1 MAITDYLLRHQ
12 ATNPVSFHMPGHK
25 GSRLF
30 RRLGY
35 DAFLDNI
42 VDIDITEIPGADNL
56 FQTEG
61 IIAETMARYRRLY
74 GSRQTYL
81 LINGSSSG
89 LIASIL
95 ATTGRGEEMIVARNC
110 HKSIF
115 SGVEMAGVR
124 PVYAYP
130 QIVAPYGIS
139 GPVSPEEVERCLR
152 EHPRAAAVILPSP
165 NYYGICSDIAAIAEV
180 VHRSGKILIVDQ
192 AHGAHLK
199 FLDAQS
205 LAAEDLGADIVI
217 CSTHKTL
224 ASFTE
229 SAVANVMGDRVS
241 LQRMEDALGKMESTS
256 PSYILMASLDV
267 NADILEK
274 HGASLMAEWKACIER
289 FYREAA
295 IRIPG
300 LRIMEHPMLD
310 RTKINLDM
318 SGYGLSGHAL
328 EQALTDRGIWPEL
341 VTGDIVMCMTG
352 VGNQWSDYEALLQA
366 LQDIAATAPD
376 RAGAACTTCAN
387 GPLRDPEA
395 SAWSFPVLTQKP
407 IPKDKAELPL
417 GDAAGKVCARA
428 LIPYPP
434 GIPIVC
440 PGEVLTEEICR
451 YIAEL
456 RAQGENV
463 IGLSAEGTV
472 CVGI

>member
-95 ATTGRGEEMIVARNC
+95 ATTEHGDDMIVARNC

-241 LQRMEDALGKMESTS
+241 LQRMEDALGKMESEGLVTRQT
-256 PSYILMASLDV
+256 DT
-267 NADILEK
+267 ADMRVMK
-274 HGASLMAEWKACIER
+274 VC
-289 FYREAA
+289 
-295 IRIPG
+295 
-300 LRIMEHPMLD
+300 
-310 RTKINLDM
+310 
-318 SGYGLSGHAL
+318 
-328 EQALTDRGIWPEL
+328 LTDKGR
-341 VTGDIVMCMTG
+341 
-352 VGNQWSDYEALLQA
+352 
-366 LQDIAATAPD
+366 
-376 RAGAACTTCAN
+376 
-387 GPLRDPEA
+387 
-395 SAWSFPVLTQKP
+395 
-407 IPKDKAELPL
+407 
-417 GDAAGKVCARA
+417 GKVESVREIFHRA
-428 LIPYPP
+428 DDALVK
-434 GIPIVC
+434 GIPQ
-440 PGEVLTEEICR
+440 EELDSAMKVLRKMLENLLEE
-451 YIAEL
+451 EDK
-456 RAQGENV
+456 
-463 IGLSAEGTV
+463 
-472 CVGI
+472 